1 MIVVIRSPLKHV
13 ASSRFGKGVLSNSRS
28 FHKANDDIW
37 NKTRV
42 NAFVGHNFPDFIEGW
57 NRDTFKQVGYGMTG
71 LTGILGLG
79 GAMLDVG
86 FLIPATLVGGL
97 TAAYWTIGLA
107 DIRQKSHAIRRNFPV
122 LGNFR
127 YVMETIRPELYQY
140 IGKFLS
146 ISGLHDM
153 CVWHH
158 GKLGTARQLMPCH
171 PPPPFHILC
180 PTDVWTRY
188 IYLYVHSYSRI

>member
-1 MIVVIRSPLKHV
+1 MIVVIRSPVKHV
-13 ASSRFGKGVLSNSRS
+13 AYSRIGKGTLSNCRS

-71 LTGILGLG
+71 VTGILGLG
-79 GAMLDVG
+79 VALLDVG

-107 DIRQKSHAIRRNFPV
+107 DIRQTSHAIRRNFPV

-127 YVMETIRPELYQY
+127 YVMETIRPEIYQY
-140 IGKFLS
+140 IGKLLIFR
-146 ISGLHDM
+146 GLHDISSYENPKAETTH
-153 CVWHH
+153 VS
-158 GKLGTARQLMPCH
+158 PSSNS
-171 PPPPFHILC
+171 C
-180 PTDVWTRY
+180 P
-188 IYLYVHSYSRI
+188 HSVY